1 MHSMTSNHGQFSKD
15 GREYIINTPNT
26 PRPWINYLTNGD
38 YCALCS
44 HVGGGFSFFR
54 DHRFNGVLKRGLQ
67 QSQDDLAG
75 RFVYVKDEE
84 TGEVWTANVHPVG
97 KFDTFEAR
105 HGIGYTL
112 IKSSYNG
119 ISADLRYFVSPGI
132 DAELWTIRLDNRSGK
147 LRRLSVYSLAEFS
160 LGNVSLYE
168 GDVNF
173 HGLFNEVKANEHG
186 FVAGHMLW
194 FPEYGWSEDS
204 RPWAHSVFLTT
215 TQKPDRITTDRIA
228 FFGPFRSLANPKG
241 IEGEY
246 LPKGGGGCT
255 ELAGACQWRIQLAPG
270 KSWSVNEAIGMFHAS
285 SSQEPQQVVA
295 KLQSAATYEDA
306 WKAHNEHWTR
316 LMDPV
321 EVETPDPAIN
331 IMMNVWN
338 KWQLFV
344 NFYFGRAPS
353 YFHKGQY
360 PAMRDCC
367 QDAFGVI
374 PLSPELAKVNL
385 RRVGT
390 FFFRDGQA
398 AGGCN
403 RIGLKE
409 GPSVKVDLPL
419 WFVLAVTDYLR
430 ETGDTDFLDESL
442 PLIDGGA
449 STVYEKMI
457 TGIERMVRQRGPH
470 GLPLMGKGD
479 WNDAANAV
487 GVKGRGESVW
497 LAQFL
502 CYVIGEIAPLMRRKN
517 DHARLASYE
526 ERAGELRKI
535 INAQCWDGEWFV
547 RAFRDDGRPLG
558 VKGEK
563 EGYIWINSQ
572 TWAVIAGIADPE
584 RLNTCLDS
592 VEKHMG
598 TPYGLTNLAPAYT
611 KYDSTIGL
619 ITGFRAGW
627 KENGAVFSHASSFN
641 VVARAVMGR
650 GRDAVDLFRRILP
663 SNKADNYLVEPYIY
677 SQFCAGPDAGAAHG
691 QGAYH
696 WLTGTAAWMFRAM
709 TDYIIGVR
717 PELQGLRIRPVV
729 DPSWKS
735 FTMKR
740 LFSGSTYRFT
750 FENPDGVETG
760 VRQIYLDDQLVD
772 GTLLPL
778 PTHKQHQ
785 VRVVMG

>member
-1 MHSMTSNHGQFSKD
+1 MTFNYGQFSKD

-44 HVGGGFSFFR
+44 NVGGGFSFYR

-84 TGEVWTANVHPVG
+84 TGEVWTANAHPVG

-112 IKSSYNG
+112 IKSSYKG
-119 ISADLRYFVSPGI
+119 ISADLRYFVGPGI
-132 DAELWTIRLDNRSGK
+132 DAELWTVRLDNRSDK
-147 LRRLSVYSLAEFS
+147 TRRLSVYSVAEFS
-160 LGNVSLYE
+160 LGHISIYE
-168 GDVNF
+168 GDANF
-173 HGLFNEVKANEHG
+173 HGFFYDLKTDERG
-186 FVAGHMLW
+186 FVVGHNLW
-194 FPEYGWSEDS
+194 YPESGWSEDS
-204 RPWAHSVFLTT
+204 HPWEHRVFLTT
-215 TQKPDRITTDRIA
+215 TRKPDRMSTDRNS
-228 FFGPFRSLANPKG
+228 FFGPFRTLANPMG
-241 IEGEY
+241 VEGEY
-246 LPKGGGGCT
+246 LPEGDGACSG
-255 ELAGACQWRIQLAPG
+255 LAGVCQWRIQLAPG
-270 KSWSVNEAIGMFHAS
+270 ESWSVNEAIGMFHAS
-285 SSQEPQQVVA
+285 SGLEPQQVVE
-295 KLQSAATYEDA
+295 KLQLAAAYEDA
-306 WKAHNEHWTR
+306 WKAHNEYWTR
-316 LMDPV
+316 LLSPI
-321 EVETPDPAIN
+321 EVETPDPTIN

-338 KWQLFV
+338 KWQLFI
-344 NFYFGRAPS
+344 NFYFGRGPS

-385 RRVGT
+385 RRIGS

-430 ETGDTDFLDESL
+430 ETGDTGFLDESL
-442 PLIDGGA
+442 PLVDGGA

-470 GLPLMGKGD
+470 GLPLIGKGD
-479 WNDAANAV
+479 WNDAAN
-487 GVKGRGESVW
+487 GLGTKGKGESVW

-502 CYVIGEIAPLMRRKN
+502 CYVIGEIAPLMRQKD

-526 ERAGELRKI
+526 ERAGELKEI
-535 INAQCWDGEWFV
+535 INARCWDGEWFV

-572 TWAVIAGIADPE
+572 TWAVIADIADPK

-611 KYDSTIGL
+611 KYDPTIGL

-641 VVARAVMGR
+641 VVARALMGR

-663 SNKADNYLVEPYIY
+663 SNKADNYLVEPYVY
-677 SQFCAGPDAGAAHG
+677 SQFCAGPDAGAAYG
-691 QGAYH
+691 LGAYH

-729 DPSWKS
+729 DSGWKS

-740 LFSGSTYRFT
+740 VFRGATYRFS
-750 FENPDGVETG
+750 FENPNGVETG
-760 VRQIYLDDQLVD
+760 VRQIYLDGKLIE

-778 PTHKQHQ
+778 PTQKQHQ